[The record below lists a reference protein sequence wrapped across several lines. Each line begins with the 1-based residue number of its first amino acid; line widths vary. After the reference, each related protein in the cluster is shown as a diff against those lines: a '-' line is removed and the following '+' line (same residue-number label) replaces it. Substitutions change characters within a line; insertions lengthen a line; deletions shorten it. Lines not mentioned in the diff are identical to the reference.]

1 MEKLYHVI
9 SKGLSTKKLTTP
21 FTTDNIP
28 TPTIKVDDDSKFCL
42 IFKGSCLEQKHATY
56 TPWNRIYFFIVYEL
70 DTWSRNLNFDFT
82 LNDCSFGGIKIS
94 QNCLFT

>member
-28 TPTIKVDDDSKFCL
+28 TPTIKVDEDSKFCL
-42 IFKGSCLEQKHATY
+42 ILKGSCLEQKHATY
-56 TPWNRIYFFIVYEL
+56 TP
-70 DTWSRNLNFDFT
+70 
-82 LNDCSFGGIKIS
+82 
-94 QNCLFT
+94 